1 MNVYIICTEDVFLDR
16 CKELNY
22 FENIRYIQ
30 WIPAE
35 FLTLND
41 NILDSLETRYNTKSK
56 SVIRK
61 LGCIAAHRKALLAI
75 FNNRTNN
82 NIILEQDA
90 TLEGCLFEI
99 PPDKTCYLGGWII
112 PPQISKSGKVK
123 VDIHPQNGLNEIDYK
138 KMKILTTHAL
148 FIKDYDDALE
158 LLQSTLQTKTKN
170 YDVHLCNNKLIKY
183 YYYPSLF
190 YQSDHV
196 SEIDGKNNLN
206 TKRTLNYGLFI

>member
-82 NIILEQDA
+82 NIIIEQDA

-99 PPDKTCYLGGWII
+99 PPDK
-112 PPQISKSGKVK
+112 
-123 VDIHPQNGLNEIDYK
+123 
-138 KMKILTTHAL
+138 ILATHAL
-148 FIKDYDDALE
+148 FINDYDDALE